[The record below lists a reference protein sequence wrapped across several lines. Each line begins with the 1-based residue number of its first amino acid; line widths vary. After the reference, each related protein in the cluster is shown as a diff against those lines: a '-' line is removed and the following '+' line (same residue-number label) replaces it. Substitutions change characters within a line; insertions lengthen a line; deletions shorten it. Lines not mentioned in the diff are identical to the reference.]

1 MTDRTLIVVEG
12 KEDKN
17 FLESYIK
24 NLGYS
29 DENFEC
35 RSICGRD
42 KLKGYRNDIENAL
55 DKGEKVLIVFD
66 ADLKEPE
73 AKSPYENARIY
84 IEGEL
89 KGLEGFKIFLFPDD
103 SSTGAVEDLLEK
115 IINSEHE
122 RIFECFEE
130 YKQCIREYSEYNLPN
145 MKAKIFAYKEALDIL
160 KKNTFDSR
168 YWDFESTAL
177 KPLKSFLN
185 QNL

>member
-1 MTDRTLIVVEG
+1 MTNRTLIVVEG

-35 RSICGRD
+35 RSIHGRD

-55 DKGEKVLIVFD
+55 DKGEKVLVIFD
-66 ADLKEPE
+66 ADLKNPKT
-73 AKSPYENARIY
+73 KSPYENAKTY
-84 IEGEL
+84 IENEL
-89 KGLEGFKIFLFPDD
+89 EGLEGFRIFLFPDD
-103 SSTGAVEDLLEK
+103 KSTGAVEDLLEK

-122 RIFECFEE
+122 RIFECFAE
-130 YKQCIREYSEYNLPN
+130 YKQCISEYNLPN
-145 MKAKIFAYKEALDIL
+145 MKAKIYAYREALDIIE
-160 KKNTFDSR
+160 KNTFDSR
-168 YWDFESTAL
+168 HWDFENTAL
-177 KPLKSFLN
+177 EPLKSFLN

>member
-1 MTDRTLIVVEG
+1 MIDRTLIVVEG

-29 DENFEC
+29 DKSFVFQP
-35 RSICGRD
+35 IGGRD
-42 KLKGYRNDIENAL
+42 KLKGARNDIENAL
-55 DKGEKVLIVFD
+55 DRGEKVLIVFD
-66 ADLKEPE
+66 ADLKKPKT
-73 AKSPYENARIY
+73 KSLYENTKIY
-84 IEGEL
+84 IENEL

-103 SSTGAVEDLLEK
+103 NSTGAVEDLLER
-115 IINSEHE
+115 IISSEHG
-122 RIFECFEE
+122 RVFECFEE
-130 YKQCIREYSEYNLPN
+130 YKQCISEYNLPN

-160 KKNTFDSR
+160 EENTFDPC

-177 KPLKSFLN
+177 EPLKSFLN

>member
-1 MTDRTLIVVEG
+1 MTDKTLIVVEG
-12 KEDKN
+12 KEDNN

-29 DENFEC
+29 DESFAFLP
-35 RSICGRD
+35 IGGRN
-42 KLKGYRNDIENAL
+42 KLKGARNDIENAL

-73 AKSPYENARIY
+73 TKSPYENAKIY
-84 IEGEL
+84 IEDEL

-103 SSTGAVEDLLEK
+103 NSTGAVEDLLEK

-122 RIFECFEE
+122 RVFECFEE
-130 YKQCIREYSEYNLPN
+130 YKQCISEYNLPDI
-145 MKAKIFAYKEALDIL
+145 KAKIYAYKEALDIL
-160 KKNTFDSR
+160 KENTFDPR
-168 YWDFESTAL
+168 YWDFDNTAL
-177 KPLKSFLN
+177 EPLKSFLN